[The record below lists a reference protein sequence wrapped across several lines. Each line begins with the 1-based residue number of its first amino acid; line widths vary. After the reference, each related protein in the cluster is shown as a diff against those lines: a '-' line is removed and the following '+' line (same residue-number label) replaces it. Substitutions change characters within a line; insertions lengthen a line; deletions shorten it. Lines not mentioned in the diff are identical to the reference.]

1 MSCFNTH
8 IMTSDALPRMY
19 WALALNNLKENLM
32 FKTIADIFAMAS
44 LFINGTKGYI
54 GAYAAIGTVA
64 ESAANVAL
72 TKTQVWETEQQ
83 MQLTDARNRLHAMGA
98 PTLLS

>member
-1 MSCFNTH
+1 
-8 IMTSDALPRMY
+8 
-19 WALALNNLKENLM
+19 M
-32 FKTIADIFAMAS
+32 FKTIADLFAMFS
-44 LFINGTKGYI
+44 LAINGTKGYI

-83 MQLTDARNRLHAMGA
+83 MQLTEARNRLAALPA
-98 PTLLS
+98 PSLKA

>member
-1 MSCFNTH
+1 
-8 IMTSDALPRMY
+8 
-19 WALALNNLKENLM
+19 M
-32 FKTIADIFAMAS
+32 FKAIADFAAMIS
-44 LFINGTKGYI
+44 LLINGTKGYI

-83 MQLTDARNRLHAMGA
+83 MYLTEARNKLAALPA
-98 PTLLS
+98 PSMKASA